1 MSMREYPT
9 SGYVVEASKFTDL
22 LPEDQRA
29 AYQEAL
35 DDQDTESAK
44 NILAEHLPENFP
56 CFSDVYRPAEEDT
69 VDEPMETGG
78 MYVVF
83 DEEDMYVRTPTP
95 GRIALLDAGLMPDLQ
110 HWSVW
115 G

>member
-44 NILAEHLPENFP
+44 NILA
-56 CFSDVYRPAEEDT
+56 
-69 VDEPMETGG
+69 
-78 MYVVF
+78 
-83 DEEDMYVRTPTP
+83 
-95 GRIALLDAGLMPDLQ
+95 DLICQ
-110 HWSVW
+110 QQLQ
-115 G
+115 